1 MGYEWPGSIGIDG
14 TLTGKYYYQTR
25 KFLGHFY
32 LATDKEFSDL
42 PNWRWQTSVPEEVEN
57 YREEINGSEKAF
69 RLSGVD
75 LGRDGT
81 DNLKNRMV
89 MEDDYEFFWNTS
101 EVNY

>member
-1 MGYEWPGSIGIDG
+1 M
-14 TLTGKYYYQTR
+14 
-25 KFLGHFY
+25 
-32 LATDKEFSDL
+32 
-42 PNWRWQTSVPEEVEN
+42 PEEVEN
-57 YREEINGSEKAF
+57 YREEINGSEEAF

-81 DNLKNRMV
+81 DNLKSRMV